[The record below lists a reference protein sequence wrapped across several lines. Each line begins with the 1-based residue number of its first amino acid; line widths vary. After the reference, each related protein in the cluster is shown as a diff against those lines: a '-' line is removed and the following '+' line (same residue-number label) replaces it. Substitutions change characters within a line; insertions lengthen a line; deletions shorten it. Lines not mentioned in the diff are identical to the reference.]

1 MGPWL
6 SIENVPPIPDIFDF
20 HRSTKDTLR
29 LFQSAAQ
36 LQIEPFLR
44 SQPLKRF
51 LTDITMLLILQQVA
65 PLARQLP
72 SKYPFPPPSL

>member
-6 SIENVPPIPDIFDF
+6 SIENVPPIPDF

-29 LFQSAAQ
+29 LVQLAAE

-44 SQPLKRF
+44 IQPLKRF
-51 LTDITMLLILQQVA
+51 LTDITMLLIIKQVA
-65 PLARQLP
+65 PLAKL
-72 SKYPFPPPSL
+72 